1 MNSTVWKDNL
11 REIKHSFPRFLS
23 IFAIISIGVAFFV
36 GIKATGPAMTETSV
50 QYFEKYHLPDGKILS
65 TGGINESDLDILAEQ
80 HGISWLPMKSFDSNL
95 KPGTETAKIFT
106 YNPQAP
112 EHFFKTV
119 QGRLPEAS
127 NEIALDAILMN
138 ELLEATDQS
147 LDESSA
153 EATSSEQSDESFR
166 LGDVVTLE
174 QPSNFKEASID
185 EVTGEVNNAETVVK
199 ADASSEDSN
208 SLNVE
213 GPHLLETEYVVV
225 GFVETPLYF
234 ERITRGPGTVSAF
247 AVVPEENVAGDI
259 YSEIYYWVD
268 EAAAY
273 DAYSEEYDAITLES
287 KLAIEDSL
295 NGQPLARLN
304 EMRQD
309 LTQLISDGHQEIS
322 DAYSEI
328 RQGGRLLSEGRQELS
343 IGWLEYYDGQEEIF
357 DGQIQL
363 MNGREELMDNQT
375 ALRQGWSDIEVN
387 QSLLLA
393 NEATYQAGLTEYYAG
408 LTAFEEGISAA
419 EVELVAGEQELVSAD
434 QALEVGRLEL
444 VSGQTQIDE
453 GRAQLVAARQQL
465 LDELNQQVPAG
476 FDNPEAGL
484 AYLEELVIS
493 IDDLVQTIEADLTN
507 LPEQLVTLGEELSMI
522 QAEMTQL
529 ETNNETLIARQ
540 TELENGLDAQAAEVM
555 RLSERVGIDE
565 TELSRL
571 VGEAAKLE
579 ESLLATPATLPGE
592 LNPETGEIGEAISNP
607 AYLALQAQL
616 IESQQQ
622 VEQQRLLLTEA
633 QTNLASAET
642 LLASSQAELAE
653 VLLLIETNQTQI
665 DSLRQSQDAKIAE
678 IEIVQNLWADV
689 DQEAVQQQID
699 ELLASQT
706 DIEAQIQQLTEA
718 IEQMQAAE
726 TELNLSQTEIDE
738 GWAEYAAGL
747 AQYETGLASLNAGR
761 LQLENERLTGQ
772 SQLALAQAELE
783 AGRQS
788 LDDASVQLEEG
799 RYKLLDGQAQLAK
812 GQVELQEA
820 KQELQHGKRLAYE
833 GYLELRDGELDYSE
847 NELKLLDESTAGR
860 VELAEAED
868 DLSTAQAELKT
879 LEGPIYYVNGRDT
892 IQAYESLYENAEK
905 LDIISNIFPV
915 FFFAIAVLVTFTTVK
930 RMGSEQRNY
939 MGTMKQMGYP
949 TYVILSKFVIYAGL
963 ASIAG
968 VVFGI
973 IIGYQVF
980 PPVIMNAYNIMYYLD
995 EQVVVNSNS
1004 VNIIVALIALS
1015 CALVPAIITPINIL
1029 KTQPALLLQPEPPKS
1044 GKKILFERI
1053 TWLWNALSFK
1063 RKMTIRNLLRYKG
1076 RNSMTLFGVA
1086 GCTMLILTGYGIS
1099 DTISG
1104 IVDQQMTEIQTFNSM
1119 LYLDDQQDISEVES
1133 FMTELTDNP
1142 DISDYV
1148 PIHTEQIETNSSDKV
1163 NQAISIVVPLH
1174 EDGSSEKG
1182 DLTDFIALRRRE
1194 EADVPL
1200 DLTEE
1205 GPILTERIAEYVGL
1219 KEGDVLQL
1227 KDDTEKTFEFEV
1239 GAITEHY
1246 IGHNLYLS
1254 PADYQAQF
1262 LKEAQP
1268 NAFYIKYADGVNSR
1282 QLEKDFADDDRILT
1296 LLNLETVAS
1305 QAGQSLGS
1313 LDIITIV
1320 LIVSAASLAFVVL
1333 YNLTNIN
1340 IAERMRELSTIKVLG
1355 FYNREVSMYIFEEIL
1370 VLTSIGTLIG
1380 LGLGNLL
1387 TSFLMKMMQPNN
1399 LLFYPIIYWDSYL
1412 ISAALTF
1419 LFSSIVMLFMHGKL
1433 RNIDMVEALKA
1444 VD

>member
-23 IFAIISIGVAFFV
+23 IFAIISLGVAFFV

-80 HGISWLPMKSFDSNL
+80 QGISWLPMKSFDSNL
-95 KPGTETAKIFT
+95 KPGTETVKIFT
-106 YNPQAP
+106 YDSQDPQ
-112 EHFFKTV
+112 HFFKTV

-127 NEIALDAILMN
+127 NEIALDAILMS
-138 ELLEATDQS
+138 ELDEATV
-147 LDESSA
+147 ESSVEVSA
-153 EATSSEQSDESFR
+153 ELVEPSADQAVASTPANEGVKI
-166 LGDVVTLE
+166 GDRVTLE
-174 QPSNFKEASID
+174 QPSNFKETATD
-185 EVTGEVNNAETVVK
+185 ETRLGNNAE
-199 ADASSEDSN
+199 SNEDSN

-213 GPHLLETEYVVV
+213 APHLLETEYVVV

-234 ERITRGPGTVSAF
+234 ERISRGPGTVSAF
-247 AVVPEENVAGDI
+247 AVVPEEDVAGDI

-304 EMRQD
+304 EMRRD
-309 LTQLISDGHQEIS
+309 LSQLLSDGQQEVS
-322 DAYSEI
+322 DGYSDI
-328 RQGGRLLSEGRQELS
+328 KQGRRLLSEGRLELS
-343 IGWLEYYDGQEEIF
+343 NGWLGYYDGQEEIA

-363 MNGREELMDNQT
+363 MNGRKELKANQT
-375 ALRQGWSDIEVN
+375 ALRLAWSEIEAN
-387 QSLLLA
+387 RSLLLA
-393 NEATYQAGLTEYYAG
+393 NEATYQAGLIEYYAG
-408 LTAFEEGISAA
+408 LAAFEEGIAAA
-419 EVELVAGEQELVSAD
+419 ESEMLAGEQELISAN
-434 QALEVGRLEL
+434 QALEGGRLEL
-444 VSGQTQIDE
+444 VAGQAQIDE
-453 GRAQLVAARQQL
+453 GRLQLVAARQQL
-465 LDELNQQVPAG
+465 IDELSQQIPED
-476 FDNPEAGL
+476 FDNPEAVL
-484 AYLEELVIS
+484 AYLEELGIS
-493 IDDLVQTIEADLTN
+493 VDDLVQTIEAELTD
-507 LPEQLVTLGEELSMI
+507 LPEQLASLGEELSTI
-522 QAEMTQL
+522 EGEISQL
-529 ETNNETLIARQ
+529 ETNNDTLLTRQ
-540 TELENGLDAQAAEVM
+540 TEIESELIAQEAVVKS
-555 RLSERVGIDE
+555 LSEQQMVEEAELNRLIGE
-565 TELSRL
+565 TS
-571 VGEAAKLE
+571 KIE

-607 AYLALQAQL
+607 DYLLLQTQL
-616 IESQQQ
+616 VESQQQ
-622 VEQQRLLLTEA
+622 VEQQRLRVTES
-633 QTNLASAET
+633 QVN
-642 LLASSQAELAE
+642 LLAAESLVASKQAELAE
-653 VLLLIETNQTQI
+653 VLLQFEANQTQI
-665 DSLRQSQDAKIAE
+665 ASLRQSQVDKIAE
-678 IEIVQNLWADV
+678 LEIVKNLWADV
-689 DQEAVQQQID
+689 DQEAIQQQID
-699 ELLASQT
+699 QLLASQT
-706 DIEAQIQQLTEA
+706 DIEAQIQQLIEA

-726 TELNLSQTEIDE
+726 TELNLAQTEIDA
-738 GWAEYAAGL
+738 GWAEYERGL
-747 AQYETGLASLNAGR
+747 AQYEAGLASLNAGR
-761 LQLENERLTGQ
+761 LQLENERLSGQ
-772 SQLALAQAELE
+772 SQLALAQAELQ

-788 LDDASVQLEEG
+788 LDDAYVQLEEG
-799 RYKLLDGQAQLAK
+799 RYQLLDGQAQLTK
-812 GQVELQEA
+812 GQLELQEA
-820 KQELQHGKRLAYE
+820 RQDLQHGKRLAYE
-833 GYLELRDGELDYSE
+833 GYLELREGELDYSE
-847 NELKLLDESTAGR
+847 NELKFLDESTSGR
-860 VELAEAED
+860 IELAEAEK
-868 DLSTAQAELKT
+868 DLSTAQAELRT

-892 IQAYESLYENAEK
+892 VQAYESVYENAEK
-905 LDIISNIFPV
+905 LNIISNIFPV

-949 TYVILSKFVIYAGL
+949 TYVILSKFVVYAGL
-963 ASIAG
+963 ASIGG
-968 VVFGI
+968 VIIGI

-980 PPVIMNAYNIMYYLD
+980 PPVIMNAYNMMYYFD

-1004 VNIIVALIALS
+1004 VNFIVALIALS
-1015 CALVPAIITPINIL
+1015 CAIVPAIITPINIL
-1029 KTQPALLLQPEPPKS
+1029 KTQPAMLLQPEPPKS

-1104 IVDQQMTEIQTFNSM
+1104 IVDKQMTEIQTFNSM
-1119 LYLDDQQDISEVES
+1119 LYLNDQQDISEVES

-1142 DISDYV
+1142 DISAYV

-1174 EDGSSEKG
+1174 EKGASENG
-1182 DLTDFIALRRRE
+1182 DLSEFIALRRRK
-1194 EADVPL
+1194 EADIPL

-1205 GPILTERIAEYVGL
+1205 GAVLTERIAEYLGL
-1219 KEGDVLQL
+1219 KEGDALQL
-1227 KDDTEKTFEFEV
+1227 KDDTEQIFEFDI

-1246 IGHNLYLS
+1246 IGHSLYLS
-1254 PADYQAQF
+1254 QAEYQAQF
-1262 LKEAQP
+1262 FKEAQP

-1282 QLEKDFADDDRILT
+1282 QLEKYFVEDDRILT

-1320 LIVSAASLAFVVL
+1320 LIVSAAGLAFVVL

-1355 FYNREVSMYIFEEIL
+1355 FYNSEVSMYIFEEIL
-1370 VLTSIGTLIG
+1370 VLTSIGSLIG
-1380 LGLGNLL
+1380 LGLGHLL

-1399 LLFYPIIYWDSYL
+1399 LLFHPIVYWDSYL